1 MCVRCPTVRWV
12 RTAGTLQTSEVPC
25 AHPFLPCHFLPAH
38 KFRRFPSCNCRLS
51 RCHPAAADSD
61 AHFLPSSTQ
70 LPPNHFAILPFAL
83 CLLHPPPNARSTTSP
98 APQHG
103 GSPHVWPAPR
113 FLLNG
118 TAHKKDGAIL
128 LLQSFKICVAGAN
141 VRLVLLR

>member
-1 MCVRCPTVRWV
+1 MQLSTQS
-12 RTAGTLQTSEVPC
+12 LSPC
-25 AHPFLPCHFLPAH
+25 CCR
-38 KFRRFPSCNCRLS
+38 FRRSFPPGSSPGGCPQGCFHIS
-51 RCHPAAADSD
+51 RALEKRAWCLQGNFPM
-61 AHFLPSSTQ
+61 SSTQ